1 MRLLSGFFCVAL
13 ILLVAIVGI
22 TIVIRITEKYT
33 LLRNVGRFPLKM
45 VGKMR
50 IRNEPDS
57 NDSMKYQGHRYDRHH
72 VRYNPHVRSY
82 RYNNL

>member
-1 MRLLSGFFCVAL
+1 
-13 ILLVAIVGI
+13 
-22 TIVIRITEKYT
+22 
-33 LLRNVGRFPLKM
+33 
-45 VGKMR
+45 MR